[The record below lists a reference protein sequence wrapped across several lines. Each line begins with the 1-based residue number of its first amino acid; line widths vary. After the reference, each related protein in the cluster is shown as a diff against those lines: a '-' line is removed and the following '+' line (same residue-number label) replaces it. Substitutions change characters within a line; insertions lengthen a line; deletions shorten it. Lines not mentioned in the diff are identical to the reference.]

1 MREISRERERGREF
15 KRVCF
20 DALGSIS
27 YETCMKYQKK
37 FSFVLKKNHTILYTL
52 NTSPFSPSKMAAEIT
67 TKREREEEE
76 EEHTH
81 AEERERE
88 RERRTRKRE
97 NDNF

>member
-1 MREISRERERGREF
+1 
-15 KRVCF
+15 
-20 DALGSIS
+20 
-27 YETCMKYQKK
+27 MKYQKK

-88 RERRTRKRE
+88 RERERRTRKRE